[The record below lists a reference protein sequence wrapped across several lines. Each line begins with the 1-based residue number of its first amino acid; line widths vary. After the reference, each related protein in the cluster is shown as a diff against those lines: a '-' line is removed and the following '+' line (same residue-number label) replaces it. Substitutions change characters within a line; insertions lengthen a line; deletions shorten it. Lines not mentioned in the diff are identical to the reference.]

1 MTMETKEIRESCPMQ
16 KRKILIV
23 IDNLRK
29 GGAEVL
35 LTGILPDLNEK
46 FEVILVTLSDEC
58 DFTEEEIECKKK
70 YSLGFKNKFYLLS
83 CVWKLKKIIKK
94 QKPSIIHSH
103 LFYSSLIS
111 RLSCPRDIP
120 LIYSLHNEM
129 SRNVFNNSKILT
141 ILEKKTIKKNHSVMA
156 VSKNVLQDYENT
168 FGEMNNSYVIENF
181 ILDKFF
187 TGSPAKDSTN
197 SEKLK
202 LIAVGNIKNQKNYG
216 YMVKAFENLKGFEI
230 SIDIYGHGN
239 DTDFKKLQAKIEEKD
254 LPIFLKGGADNIDK
268 ILPNYDLYVSCSSYE
283 GFGIS
288 VIEAMAS
295 GLPLLLSDLPVYH
308 EVTMDNALFFD
319 VENPLSLVT
328 LIKEI
333 LDGKLNFKKLS
344 LNGIEISKK
353 YTKEIYLDK
362 LLSIYDDKLIDH
374 ARKF

>member
-1 MTMETKEIRESCPMQ
+1 
-16 KRKILIV
+16 
-23 IDNLRK
+23 
-29 GGAEVL
+29 
-35 LTGILPDLNEK
+35 
-46 FEVILVTLSDEC
+46 
-58 DFTEEEIECKKK
+58 
-70 YSLGFKNKFYLLS
+70 

-94 QKPSIIHSH
+94 QKPLIIHSH
-103 LFYSSLIS
+103 LFYSSLVS

-129 SRNVFNNSKILT
+129 SKNVFNNSRILT

-156 VSKNVLQDYENT
+156 VSKNVLKDYENT

-187 TGSPAKDSTN
+187 TGSSAKDSTV

-216 YMVKAFENLKGFEI
+216 YIVNVFENLKNFEI
-230 SIDIYGHGN
+230 SLDIYGEGN
-239 DTDFKKLQAKIEEKD
+239 DTDFKKLKATIEEKN
-254 LPIFLKGGADNIDK
+254 LPIFLKGATNSIDK
-268 ILPNYDLYVSCSSYE
+268 ILPDYDLYVSCSSYE

-319 VENPLSLVT
+319 VENPMSLVT
-328 LIKEI
+328 LIKEVF
-333 LDGKLNFKKLS
+333 DAKFNFKKLS

-362 LLSIYDDKLIDH
+362 LLSIYDNKLKDS
-374 ARKF
+374 AQKM